1 MAKDDATWLNVSYV
15 AFALLSG
22 FFFFQAVQLVGV
34 QTDWIEKYEWFAAAA
49 TVLAAAFGI
58 GLTIY
63 LKSDKD
69 RHEYLLSSI
78 TELRKVS
85 WPTWA
90 DTKRMTLIVVVVC
103 GIFAVIVGVF
113 DVIWAKALNLL
124 LV

>member
-15 AFALLSG
+15 TFALLSG

-34 QTDWIEKYEWFAAAA
+34 QTDWIEKYEWFAAVA

-58 GLTIY
+58 GMTIF

-85 WPTWA
+85 WPSWA
-90 DTKRMTLIVVVVC
+90 DTKRMTLIVVIVC

-113 DVIWAKALNLL
+113 DVLWAKALNLL